1 MRNDPIHILSLGAG
15 VQSSTLALMA
25 ARLELPGYPRPTCAI
40 FADTGD
46 EPAEVYRWLDWLIG
60 EIANLPGAFP
70 VYQVCGPQSLSAT
83 ALTPRVTKDGR
94 PYYVSAIPTYS
105 LHPDGTIGKVRQ
117 RTCTRDFKLRPLF
130 RLAKKLGKVPRK
142 KKSTVGI
149 YVKQWVGISRDEIV
163 RMKPSREWWAETCWP
178 LIDVNMTRNDCLR
191 WMKEKGYPEPPRSA
205 CVFCPFHSDAEWRRI
220 KENDPESWA
229 KAVKFDHDFRSA
241 KASTATQKT
250 MQYLHRTC
258 QPLDQIDFTPSTS
271 PQLELWGNE
280 CSGMCGN

>member
-25 ARLELPGYPRPTCAI
+25 ARGDLAGYGPPHCAI

-46 EPAEVYRWLDWLIG
+46 EPAEVYSWLEWLKA
-60 EIANLPGAFP
+60 EIHRQPYRFP
-70 VYQVCGPQSLSAT
+70 IYTVAAKNALSAT

-94 PYYVSAIPTYS
+94 AYYVSAIPTYS

-130 RLAKKLGKVPRK
+130 RLAKKIAAVPRK
-142 KKSTVGI
+142 KASTVGI

-191 WMKEKGYPEPPRSA
+191 WMADRGYPTPPRSA

-220 KENDPESWA
+220 KETDPESWA
-229 KAVKFDHDFRSA
+229 KAVKFDHDFRDA
-241 KASTATQKT
+241 KKSTSSQKT
-250 MQYLHRTC
+250 VQFLHRTC
-258 QPLDQIDFTPSTS
+258 KPLDQIDFTPSTS
-271 PQLELWGNE
+271 PQLELWANE